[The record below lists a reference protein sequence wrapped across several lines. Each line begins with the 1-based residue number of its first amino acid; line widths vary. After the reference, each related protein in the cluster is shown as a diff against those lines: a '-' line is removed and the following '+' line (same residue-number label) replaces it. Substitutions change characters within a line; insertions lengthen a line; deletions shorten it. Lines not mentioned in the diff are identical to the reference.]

1 MAFALLC
8 LAGAELA
15 FVGMWSWTRSGFG
28 WEAPVMLG
36 GAVALFVVA
45 LVGLQRTLT
54 GGRTR
59 WLLGLGFG
67 VLVSVWT
74 CVALL
79 SE

>member
-8 LAGAELA
+8 VAGAELA
-15 FVGMWSWTRSGFG
+15 LVGMWSWARSGFG
-28 WEAPVMLG
+28 RKVPVMLG
-36 GAVALFVVA
+36 GAVAIFVVA

-54 GGRTR
+54 GGHTR

-67 VLVSVWT
+67 VLISVWT